1 MNRDEMKQRIANYI
15 TGRVDEIADDIVED
29 LTSAANEIESL
40 NKQKKI
46 LNDDIRLL
54 QKKYYLL
61 MMDYKKFFEANRSS
75 VKFDAPEMN
84 IHFTEEA
91 KRAIEEEDNDKD

>member
-1 MNRDEMKQRIANYI
+1 MKQRIVNYI

-29 LTSAANEIESL
+29 LTSAANEIELL

-61 MMDYKKFFEANRSS
+61 MMDYKKFFEANRPG
-75 VKFDAPEMN
+75 VEFDAPKMN

-91 KRAIEEEDNDKD
+91 KKAIEEEDNDKD

>member
-1 MNRDEMKQRIANYI
+1 MKQRIVNYI
-15 TGRVDEIADDIVED
+15 TGRVEEIADDIVED

-61 MMDYKKFFEANRSS
+61 MMDYKKFFEANRPG

-84 IHFTEEA
+84 IHFTGEA

>member
-1 MNRDEMKQRIANYI
+1 MNKDEMKKRIADYI

-29 LTSAANEIESL
+29 LTQAADEIESL

-61 MMDYKKFFEANRSS
+61 IMDYKKFFEANRPG

-91 KRAIEEEDNDKD
+91 KRLIEEGDND